1 MSRLSATVASAL
13 LERAYRAGVREI
25 FANPGTT
32 ELPLHE
38 ALIDDGRFRYI
49 LGLHEVP
56 VVAMADGFA
65 QATRRPTLVN
75 LHTACGLGNALGMIY
90 NASCSET
97 PLIITAGQ
105 QDRRLRGWSPVL
117 SGDLVAM
124 ANGWL
129 KWAYEPSTV
138 SEALDAFD
146 HAFAVAMTPPRGPV
160 FLSLPMDLQLESIE
174 GSPRLAS
181 VLAPPHAPPSTPPNS
196 PAWDEVTCVMQKARH
211 PLILAGSRMSEP
223 ARARALECLAERWGA
238 PVRYESTA
246 NRGRLPLSPGAP
258 LCVGPAPLWAADF
271 AESVADHDVIF
282 ACCFD
287 LVRWYLYESPCWP
300 FAPDTRIIQ
309 VDDRLP
315 VVGDSSSIFARLI
328 TEPELALGRLTDAV
342 SDDSVAQH
350 RRRWA
355 VDFAQRTR
363 EAWRER
369 AFSGN
374 ESANLN
380 DRSLMSA
387 IASTAPED
395 LVMIDEA
402 ATTTA
407 HRLEAL
413 GLPRRHDG
421 FFGHRG
427 WALGWGIGCATG
439 VQLAWPDRPVL
450 AIVGDGA
457 AAYGIQ
463 GLWTAARESANL
475 AFIICHNRSYRILEQ
490 GGRRLGLEH
499 SRAGHFLGTRLD
511 SPVVDYVSLARGFG
525 LRAARIESL
534 SQLVEALEVHWT
546 QRREP
551 MLLEVS
557 LD

>member
-1 MSRLSATVASAL
+1 MSRLAATVASAF
-13 LERAYRAGVREI
+13 LELAHQAGVREI

-38 ALIDDGRFRYI
+38 ALLDDGRFRYV

-56 VVAMADGFA
+56 VVAMADGFS
-65 QATRRPTLVN
+65 QATRRPTVVN

-97 PLIITAGQ
+97 PLIVTAGQ

-117 SGDLVAM
+117 SGDLAAM
-124 ANGWL
+124 ASGWL

-146 HAFAVAMTPPRGPV
+146 HAFAIAMTPPRGPV
-160 FLSLPMDLQLESIE
+160 FLSLPMDLQLEPIE
-174 GSPRLAS
+174 GAPRLQS
-181 VLAPPHAPPSTPPNS
+181 VFSPPHAPPRTS
-196 PAWDEVTCVMQKARH
+196 PSSPCWREVTDVMQRARH
-211 PLILAGSRMSEP
+211 PLILAGSRMSDP
-223 ARARALECLAERWGA
+223 ARARALERLAERWGA

-258 LCVGPAPLWAADF
+258 LCIGPAPLWAAEF
-271 AESVADHDVIF
+271 AQSVADHDVIV

-300 FAPDTRIIQ
+300 FASETRIIQ

-315 VVGDSSSIFARLI
+315 VVGDPSSILARLI
-328 TEPELALGRLTDAV
+328 AEPELALGQLTDALR
-342 SDDSVAQH
+342 DDSLAQH
-350 RRRWA
+350 RRSWA
-355 VDFAQRTR
+355 FDFAQRTR

-369 AFSGN
+369 ACSGID
-374 ESANLN
+374 SSGLH
-380 DRSLMSA
+380 DGSLMSA
-387 IASTAPED
+387 IASIAPED
-395 LVMIDEA
+395 LVLIDEA

-413 GLPRRHDG
+413 GLPRRPDG

-450 AIVGDGA
+450 AVVGDGA

-463 GLWTAARESANL
+463 GLWTAARENANL

-525 LRAARIESL
+525 LRANRIETL
-534 SQLVEALEVHWT
+534 SQLVEVLAMHWT

-551 MLLEVS
+551 VLLEVS